1 MPSDAEISTMETFLE
16 VLQPIMEITETLGD
30 EKLVT
35 ISAITPLLYKLL
47 SIHLVENSSDSSLAK
62 TMKKIM
68 MGDLKDRYNDV
79 MSLINKACFLDPRF
93 KALAFMADSDKSF
106 TIASM
111 EEEAQVLNDDDSTS
125 LDTST
130 STINLTDDDDAPPPS
145 KKAKKGL
152 MSLLDD
158 VVNSKS
164 QDEGAPLSDSERI
177 KAEVEREMSN
187 YIAIEIDPSTVGN
200 PLVWCRDNQK
210 HYPRLAQLVRKFLC
224 IPATSVPSEHA
235 FSVASFVQT

>member
-1 MPSDAEISTMETFLE
+1 MF
-16 VLQPIMEITETLGD
+16 
-30 EKLVT
+30 
-35 ISAITPLLYKLL
+35 L

-93 KALAFMADSDKSF
+93 KALAFM
-106 TIASM
+106 T
-111 EEEAQVLNDDDSTS
+111 DDDSTTS

-130 STINLTDDDDAPPPS
+130 STINLTDNDDVPPPS

-164 QDEGAPLSDSERI
+164 QDKAAQLSDSERI

-187 YIAIEIDPSTVGN
+187 YTAIEIDPSTVGN
-200 PLVWCRDNQK
+200 L
-210 HYPRLAQLVRKFLC
+210 
-224 IPATSVPSEHA
+224 
-235 FSVASFVQT
+235 

>member
-1 MPSDAEISTMETFLE
+1 MELIVLHAETLASTAVCYLKKTDLMPSDAEISTMETFLE
-16 VLQPIMEITETLGD
+16 VLQPIVEITETLGG

-35 ISAITPLLYKLL
+35 ISATRPLLYKLL
-47 SIHLVENSSDSSLAK
+47 SIHLVENSSDSLLAK
-62 TMKKIM
+62 TMKEIM
-68 MGDLKDRYNDV
+68 MGDLKDRYDDV

-93 KALAFMADSDKSF
+93 KALAFMTDSDKSF
-106 TIASM
+106 TIASV
-111 EEEAQVLNDDDSTS
+111 EDEAQELNDDDITS
-125 LDTST
+125 LDTTST
-130 STINLTDDDDAPPPS
+130 STINLTDDDDAPPPP

-187 YIAIEIDPSTVGN
+187 YIAIEIDPRVGRY
-200 PLVWCRDNQK
+200 LG
-210 HYPRLAQLVRKFLC
+210 
-224 IPATSVPSEHA
+224 ISS
-235 FSVASFVQT
+235 